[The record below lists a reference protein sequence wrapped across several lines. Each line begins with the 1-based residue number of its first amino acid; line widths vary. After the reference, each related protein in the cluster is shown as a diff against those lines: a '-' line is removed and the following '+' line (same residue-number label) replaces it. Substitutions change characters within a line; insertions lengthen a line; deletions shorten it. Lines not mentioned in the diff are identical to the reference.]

1 MRIQLLSVATLFVSY
16 QAVSQIPVSSKIYF
30 AKEFSK
36 EITLYRAKSFLIE
49 EVLGLSNNVV
59 KYSIDP
65 LAATK
70 SGELTSLSYRCED
83 KKKEGLIL
91 GFYGNKWNKEGVLYQ
106 AYAFKNLSKEKAT
119 EILNKLD
126 VLIKEHSKFLDADDD
141 NNNMYFHYDDM
152 TFLIYRDGSIK
163 IRVFWEDFDSEW
175 EMIAFKRTKKRLL
188 KNLE

>member
-106 AYAFKNLSKEKAT
+106 AYAFK
-119 EILNKLD
+119 
-126 VLIKEHSKFLDADDD
+126 
-141 NNNMYFHYDDM
+141 
-152 TFLIYRDGSIK
+152 R
-163 IRVFWEDFDSEW
+163 
-175 EMIAFKRTKKRLL
+175 
-188 KNLE
+188 